1 MKHGRLS
8 NTLKVSS
15 FPRARLRCWPTAV
28 SYDQVIHVVSISLSP
43 YPDKNVRT
51 PPRGKKTQN
60 MIVIVLPMFTEF
72 PLSPLL
78 VSANELSGNVQRPFG
93 IPLKRNNKSN
103 IVRNGQTTNSH
114 DFRFLLLIKK

>member
-1 MKHGRLS
+1 M
-8 NTLKVSS
+8 
-15 FPRARLRCWPTAV
+15 
-28 SYDQVIHVVSISLSP
+28 SYDQVIHVVSISLAP

-51 PPRGKKTQN
+51 PPREKKTQN

-93 IPLKRNNKSN
+93 IPLKRKTNQISLEM
-103 IVRNGQTTNSH
+103 VREQI
-114 DFRFLLLIKK
+114 LITFAFSR

>member
-1 MKHGRLS
+1 M
-8 NTLKVSS
+8 
-15 FPRARLRCWPTAV
+15 

-51 PPRGKKTQN
+51 PPSEKKTQN

-78 VSANELSGNVQRPFG
+78 VSANELSENVQRPFG

-103 IVRNGQTTNSH
+103 IVRNGQRTNSH
-114 DFRFLLLIKK
+114 NFRFLLLIKK